1 MLGCWACL
9 MPNWV
14 MGRGF
19 GLSLLF
25 ICSGRYRK

>member
-1 MLGCWACL
+1 

-25 ICSGRYRK
+25 CSCEPRSKDKGRG